1 VVSQDIAARR
11 KEYTLS
17 KNKTRK
23 EITMKIEI
31 KNLTKIYPRGK
42 KKALNAVNIE
52 IGEGIFGLI
61 GRNGAG
67 KTTLMRI
74 VATIMDA
81 TEGEIYFDGKELNAN
96 KDEFRSSLGYLPQS
110 TKLMPR
116 MNIVEFLEYV
126 CVMKGMKDKKLR
138 EEKIRN
144 AIETVGLV
152 GEEKKRLKNYSGGM
166 LRRAGIA
173 QALIGDP
180 KVLIIDE
187 PTTGLDP
194 EERLYFLNL
203 LSQIALDRTI
213 IFSTHITADIEHLCN
228 NICVIEQGEV
238 KYLGEKGAFIDRIDG
253 KTFEHTGTP
262 EEEAMLR
269 RETVVTSVA
278 YVDGKPRVRYVAD
291 EPKTE
296 TSQSVEATLE
306 DSYIYSLGGVK
317 R

>member
-1 VVSQDIAARR
+1 M
-11 KEYTLS
+11 
-17 KNKTRK
+17 N
-23 EITMKIEI
+23 IEI

-42 KKALNAVNIE
+42 KKALDGVNIT

-81 TEGEIYFDGKELNAN
+81 TDGAIYFDGKELNAN

-110 TKLMPR
+110 TKLMPQL
-116 MNIVEFLEYV
+116 NIVEFLDYV
-126 CVMKGMKDKKLR
+126 CIMKGIKNKSER
-138 EEKIRN
+138 QSRIAA

-152 GEEKKRLKNYSGGM
+152 GEEKKRLRNYSGGM

-203 LSQIALDRTI
+203 LSKIARDRTI
-213 IFSTHITADIEHLCN
+213 IFSTHITADIEHLCQ
-228 NICVIEQGEV
+228 NICVLEQGEV
-238 KYLGEKGAFIDRIDG
+238 KYLGVKGEFIDRIEG
-253 KTFEHTGTP
+253 KLWEHTGTP
-262 EEEAMLR
+262 EDEEMLR
-269 RETVVTSVA
+269 RETTVTSVT
-278 YVDGKPRVRYVAD
+278 YVDGSPRVRYVAD
-291 EPKTE
+291 EAMTE
-296 TSQSVEATLE
+296 SSQNIKPTLE
-306 DSYIYSLGGVK
+306 DAYIYALGGVK

>member
-1 VVSQDIAARR
+1 
-11 KEYTLS
+11 
-17 KNKTRK
+17 
-23 EITMKIEI
+23 MKIEI

-42 KKALNAVNIE
+42 KKALNGVNIE
-52 IGEGIFGLI
+52 IGQGIFGLI

-67 KTTLMRI
+67 KTTLMCI

-81 TEGEIYFDGKELNAN
+81 TDGEIWFDGKELKAN

-116 MNIVEFLEYV
+116 MNIVEFLDYV
-126 CVMKGMKDKKLR
+126 CILKGIKNKAERKER
-138 EEKIRN
+138 IAS

-152 GEEKKRLKNYSGGM
+152 GEEKKRLGKYSGGM

-203 LSQIALDRTI
+203 LSKIAMERTI

-228 NICVIEQGEV
+228 NICVLEQGEV
-238 KYLGEKGAFIDRIDG
+238 KYLGEKAEFINRING
-253 KTFEHTGTP
+253 KLYEHTGSQY
-262 EEEAMLR
+262 EEEQLR
-269 RETVVTSVA
+269 KDTVVTSVA
-278 YVDGKPRVRYVAD
+278 YVDGRPRVRYVA
-291 EPKTE
+291 EAPLFE
-296 TSQSVEATLE
+296 GSVPVAPTLE
-306 DSYIYSLGGVK
+306 DSYIYALGGVK

>member
-1 VVSQDIAARR
+1 
-11 KEYTLS
+11 
-17 KNKTRK
+17 
-23 EITMKIEI
+23 MKIEI
-31 KNLTKIYPRGK
+31 KNLAKIYPRGK
-42 KKALNAVNIE
+42 KKALNGVNIE
-52 IGEGIFGLI
+52 IGQGIFGLI

-81 TEGEIYFDGKELNAN
+81 TDGEIYFDGKELKAN

-116 MNIVEFLEYV
+116 MNIVEFLDYV
-126 CVMKGMKDKKLR
+126 CILKGIKNKAERK
-138 EEKIRN
+138 EKIAS

-152 GEEKKRLKNYSGGM
+152 GEEKKRLGKYSGGM

-203 LSQIALDRTI
+203 LSKIAMERTI

-228 NICVIEQGEV
+228 NICVLEQGEV
-238 KYLGEKGAFIDRIDG
+238 KYLGEKTEFINRING
-253 KTFEHTGTP
+253 KLYEHSGSQY
-262 EEEAMLR
+262 EEEQLR
-269 RETVVTSVA
+269 KDTVVTSVA
-278 YVDGKPRVRYVAD
+278 YVDGRPRIRYVAEAPLFD
-291 EPKTE
+291 G
-296 TSQSVEATLE
+296 SVLVTPTLE
-306 DSYIYSLGGVK
+306 DSYIYALGGVK

>member
-1 VVSQDIAARR
+1 
-11 KEYTLS
+11 
-17 KNKTRK
+17 
-23 EITMKIEI
+23 MKIEI

-42 KKALNAVNIE
+42 KKALNGVNIE
-52 IGEGIFGLI
+52 IGQGIFGLI

-81 TEGEIYFDGKELNAN
+81 TDGEIFFDGKELKAN

-116 MNIVEFLEYV
+116 MNIVEFLDYV
-126 CVMKGMKDKKLR
+126 CILKGIKNKAERKER
-138 EEKIRN
+138 I
-144 AIETVGLV
+144 ASVIETVGLV
-152 GEEKKRLKNYSGGM
+152 GEEKKRLGKYSGGM

-203 LSQIALDRTI
+203 LSKIAMERTI

-228 NICVIEQGEV
+228 NICVLEQGEV
-238 KYLGEKGAFIDRIDG
+238 KYLGEKGEFINRING
-253 KTFEHTGTP
+253 KLYEHTGSQY
-262 EEEAMLR
+262 EEEQLR
-269 RETVVTSVA
+269 KDTIVTSVA
-278 YVDGKPRVRYVAD
+278 YVDGRPRVRYVAEAPLFD
-291 EPKTE
+291 G
-296 TSQSVEATLE
+296 SVPVTPTLE
-306 DSYIYSLGGVK
+306 DSYIYALGGVK

>member
-1 VVSQDIAARR
+1 
-11 KEYTLS
+11 
-17 KNKTRK
+17 
-23 EITMKIEI
+23 MKIEI

-42 KKALNAVNIE
+42 KKALNGVNIE
-52 IGEGIFGLI
+52 IGQGIFGLI

-81 TEGEIYFDGKELNAN
+81 TDGELYFDGKELKAN

-110 TKLMPR
+110 TKLMPK
-116 MNIVEFLEYV
+116 MNIVEFLDYV
-126 CVMKGMKDKKLR
+126 CILKGIKNK
-138 EEKIRN
+138 EERKTRIAS

-152 GEEKKRLKNYSGGM
+152 GEEKKRLGKYSGGM

-203 LSQIALDRTI
+203 LSKIAMERTI

-228 NICVIEQGEV
+228 NICVLEQGEV
-238 KYLGEKGAFIDRIDG
+238 KYLGEKTEFINRING
-253 KTFEHTGTP
+253 KLYEHTGSQY
-262 EEEAMLR
+262 EEEQLR
-269 RETVVTSVA
+269 KDTVVTSVS
-278 YVDGKPRVRYVAD
+278 YVDSRPRVRYVSD
-291 EPKTE
+291 SPLFEG
-296 TSQSVEATLE
+296 SVPVVPTLE
-306 DSYIYSLGGVK
+306 DSYIYALGGVK

>member
-1 VVSQDIAARR
+1 
-11 KEYTLS
+11 
-17 KNKTRK
+17 
-23 EITMKIEI
+23 MKIEI

-42 KKALNAVNIE
+42 KKALNGVNIE
-52 IGEGIFGLI
+52 IGQGIFGLI

-81 TEGEIYFDGKELNAN
+81 TDGEIFFDGKELKTN

-116 MNIVEFLEYV
+116 MNIVEFLDYV
-126 CVMKGMKDKKLR
+126 CILKGIKNKAERKER
-138 EEKIRN
+138 IAS

-152 GEEKKRLKNYSGGM
+152 GEEKKRLGKYSGGM

-203 LSQIALDRTI
+203 LSKIAMERTI

-228 NICVIEQGEV
+228 NICVLEQGEV
-238 KYLGEKGAFIDRIDG
+238 KYLGEKAEFINRING
-253 KTFEHTGTP
+253 KLYEHTGSQY
-262 EEEAMLR
+262 EEEQLR
-269 RETVVTSVA
+269 KDTIVTSVA
-278 YVDGKPRVRYVAD
+278 YVDGRPRVRYVAEAPLFED
-291 EPKTE
+291 
-296 TSQSVEATLE
+296 SVPVAPTLE
-306 DSYIYSLGGVK
+306 DSYIYALGGVK

>member
-1 VVSQDIAARR
+1 
-11 KEYTLS
+11 
-17 KNKTRK
+17 
-23 EITMKIEI
+23 MKIEI
-31 KNLTKIYPRGK
+31 KNLTKVYPRGK
-42 KKALNAVNIE
+42 KKALNGINIE
-52 IGEGIFGLI
+52 IGQGIFGLI

-81 TEGEIYFDGKELNAN
+81 TDGEIFFDGKELKAN

-116 MNIVEFLEYV
+116 MNIVEFLDYV
-126 CVMKGMKDKKLR
+126 CILKGIKNKAERK
-138 EEKIRN
+138 EKIAS

-152 GEEKKRLKNYSGGM
+152 GEEKKRLGKYSGGM

-203 LSQIALDRTI
+203 LSKIAMERTI

-228 NICVIEQGEV
+228 NICVLEQGEV
-238 KYLGEKGAFIDRIDG
+238 KYLGEKGEFINRING
-253 KTFEHTGTP
+253 KLYEHTGSQY
-262 EEEAMLR
+262 EEEQLR
-269 RETVVTSVA
+269 KDTVVTSVA
-278 YVDGKPRVRYVAD
+278 YVDGRPRVRYVSD
-291 EPKTE
+291 SPLFEG
-296 TSQSVEATLE
+296 SVPVAPTLE
-306 DSYIYSLGGVK
+306 DSYIYALGGVK

>member
-1 VVSQDIAARR
+1 
-11 KEYTLS
+11 
-17 KNKTRK
+17 
-23 EITMKIEI
+23 MKIEI

-42 KKALNAVNIE
+42 KKALNGVNIE
-52 IGEGIFGLI
+52 IGQGIFGLI

-81 TEGEIYFDGKELNAN
+81 TDGEIFFDGKELKAN

-116 MNIVEFLEYV
+116 MNIVEFLDYV
-126 CVMKGMKDKKLR
+126 CILKGIKNKAERKER
-138 EEKIRN
+138 IAS

-152 GEEKKRLKNYSGGM
+152 GEEKKRLGKYSGGM

-203 LSQIALDRTI
+203 LSKIAMERTI

-228 NICVIEQGEV
+228 NICVLEQGEV
-238 KYLGEKGAFIDRIDG
+238 KYLGEKGEFINRIEG
-253 KTFEHTGTP
+253 KLYEHTGSQY
-262 EEEAMLR
+262 EEEQLR
-269 RETVVTSVA
+269 KDTIVTSVA
-278 YVDGKPRVRYVAD
+278 YVDGRPRVRYVAEAPLFD
-291 EPKTE
+291 G
-296 TSQSVEATLE
+296 SVPVAPTLE
-306 DSYIYSLGGVK
+306 DSYIYALGGVK

>member
-1 VVSQDIAARR
+1 
-11 KEYTLS
+11 
-17 KNKTRK
+17 
-23 EITMKIEI
+23 MKIEI

-42 KKALNAVNIE
+42 KKALNGVNIE
-52 IGEGIFGLI
+52 IGQGIFGLI

-81 TEGEIYFDGKELNAN
+81 TDGEIFFDGKELKAN
-96 KDEFRSSLGYLPQS
+96 KDALRSSLGYLPQS

-116 MNIVEFLEYV
+116 MNIVEFLDYV
-126 CVMKGMKDKKLR
+126 CILKGIKNKAERKER
-138 EEKIRN
+138 IAS

-152 GEEKKRLKNYSGGM
+152 GEEKKRLGKYSGGM

-203 LSQIALDRTI
+203 LSKIAMERTI

-228 NICVIEQGEV
+228 NICVLEQGEV
-238 KYLGEKGAFIDRIDG
+238 KYLGEKGEFIDRING
-253 KTFEHTGTP
+253 KLYEHTGSQY
-262 EEEAMLR
+262 EEEQLR
-269 RETVVTSVA
+269 KDTVVTSVA
-278 YVDGKPRVRYVAD
+278 YVDGRPRVRYVA
-291 EPKTE
+291 EAPLFE
-296 TSQSVEATLE
+296 GSVPVTPTLE
-306 DSYIYSLGGVK
+306 DSYIYALGGVK

>member
-1 VVSQDIAARR
+1 MS
-11 KEYTLS
+11 
-17 KNKTRK
+17 
-23 EITMKIEI
+23 IEI
-31 KNLTKIYPRGK
+31 KNLTKIYSRGK
-42 KKALNAVNIE
+42 KKALNSVNIE
-52 IGEGIFGLI
+52 IPKGIFGLI

-74 VATIMDA
+74 VATVMDA
-81 TEGEIYFDGKELNAN
+81 TSGEVYFDGKELNAN

-116 MNIVEFLEYV
+116 LNIVEFLDYV
-126 CVMKGMKDKKLR
+126 CIMKGIKDKAQRK
-138 EEKIRN
+138 EEIER

-152 GEEKKRLKNYSGGM
+152 GEEKKRLKSYSGGM

-173 QALIGDP
+173 QALIGSP

-203 LSQIALDRTI
+203 LSKIAIDRTI

-228 NICVIEQGEV
+228 NICVLELGEV
-238 KYLGEKGAFIDRIDG
+238 KYLGQKAEFIDRIAE
-253 KTFEHTGTP
+253 KTYLHIGEPGD
-262 EEEAMLR
+262 EEMLR
-269 RETVVTSVA
+269 KNAVVTSIA
-278 YVDGKPRVRYVAD
+278 YVDGKPQVRYVA
-291 EPKTE
+291 EEAITSN
-296 TSQSVEATLE
+296 SQSIKPSLE
-306 DSYIYSLGGVK
+306 DAYIYALGGVK

>member
-1 VVSQDIAARR
+1 
-11 KEYTLS
+11 
-17 KNKTRK
+17 
-23 EITMKIEI
+23 MKIEI

-42 KKALNAVNIE
+42 KKALNGVNIE
-52 IGEGIFGLI
+52 IRQGIFGLI

-81 TEGEIYFDGKELNAN
+81 TDGEIFFDGKELKAN

-116 MNIVEFLEYV
+116 MNIVEFLDYV
-126 CVMKGMKDKKLR
+126 CILKGIKNKAERKER
-138 EEKIRN
+138 IAS

-152 GEEKKRLKNYSGGM
+152 GEEKKRLGKYSGGM

-203 LSQIALDRTI
+203 LSKIAMERTI

-228 NICVIEQGEV
+228 NICVLEQGEV
-238 KYLGEKGAFIDRIDG
+238 KYLGEKTEFINRING
-253 KTFEHTGTP
+253 KLYEHTGSQY
-262 EEEAMLR
+262 EEEQLR
-269 RETVVTSVA
+269 KDTVVTSVA
-278 YVDGKPRVRYVAD
+278 YVDGRPRVRYVA
-291 EPKTE
+291 EAPLFE
-296 TSQSVEATLE
+296 GSVPVAPTLE
-306 DSYIYSLGGVK
+306 DSYIYALGGVK

>member
-1 VVSQDIAARR
+1 
-11 KEYTLS
+11 
-17 KNKTRK
+17 
-23 EITMKIEI
+23 MKIEI

-42 KKALNAVNIE
+42 KKALNGVNIE
-52 IGEGIFGLI
+52 IGQGIFGLI

-81 TEGEIYFDGKELNAN
+81 TDGEIYFDGKELKAN

-116 MNIVEFLEYV
+116 MNIVEFLDYV
-126 CVMKGMKDKKLR
+126 CILKGIKNKTERK
-138 EEKIRN
+138 EKIAN

-152 GEEKKRLKNYSGGM
+152 GEEKKRLGKYSGGM

-203 LSQIALDRTI
+203 LSKIAMERTI

-228 NICVIEQGEV
+228 NICVLEQGEV
-238 KYLGEKGAFIDRIDG
+238 KYLGEKGAFINRVEG
-253 KTFEHTGTP
+253 KLYEHTGTP
-262 EEEAMLR
+262 FEEEQLR
-269 RETVVTSVA
+269 KDTVVTSVA
-278 YVDGKPRVRYVAD
+278 YVDGKPKIRYVA
-291 EPKTE
+291 EAPVFE
-296 TSQSVEATLE
+296 HSVPVAPTLE
-306 DSYIYSLGGVK
+306 DSYIFALGGVK

>member
-1 VVSQDIAARR
+1 
-11 KEYTLS
+11 
-17 KNKTRK
+17 
-23 EITMKIEI
+23 MKIEI

-42 KKALNAVNIE
+42 KKALNGVNIE
-52 IGEGIFGLI
+52 IGQGIFGLI

-81 TEGEIYFDGKELNAN
+81 TDGEIYFDGKELKAN

-116 MNIVEFLEYV
+116 MNIVEFLDYV
-126 CVMKGMKDKKLR
+126 CILKGIKNKAERKER
-138 EEKIRN
+138 IAS

-152 GEEKKRLKNYSGGM
+152 GEEKKRLGKYSGGM
-166 LRRAGIA
+166 LRRSGIA

-203 LSQIALDRTI
+203 LSKIAMERTI

-228 NICVIEQGEV
+228 NICVLEQGEV
-238 KYLGEKGAFIDRIDG
+238 KYLGEKSEFINRIEG
-253 KTFEHTGTP
+253 KLYEHTGSQY
-262 EEEAMLR
+262 EEEQLR
-269 RETVVTSVA
+269 KDTVVTSVA
-278 YVDGKPRVRYVAD
+278 YVDGRPRVRYVA
-291 EPKTE
+291 EAPLFE
-296 TSQSVEATLE
+296 GSVPVAPTLE
-306 DSYIYSLGGVK
+306 DSYIYALGGVK

>member
-1 VVSQDIAARR
+1 
-11 KEYTLS
+11 
-17 KNKTRK
+17 
-23 EITMKIEI
+23 MKIEI
-31 KNLTKIYPRGK
+31 KNLTKVYRAGK
-42 KKALNAVNIE
+42 KKALDSVNIE

-81 TEGEIYFDGKELNAN
+81 TSGEVYFDGKELTAN
-96 KDEFRSSLGYLPQS
+96 KNEFRASLGYLPQS

-116 MNIVEFLEYV
+116 MNITEFLDYV
-126 CVMKGMKDKKLR
+126 CVMKGMKNKAER
-138 EEKIRN
+138 AEKIKN

-152 GEEKKRLKNYSGGM
+152 GEEKKRLARYSGGM

-194 EERLYFLNL
+194 EERGYFLNL
-203 LSQIALDRTI
+203 LSKISVNRTI
-213 IFSTHITADIEHLCN
+213 IFSTHITADIEHLCR
-228 NICVIEQGEV
+228 NICVLERGEV
-238 KYLGEKGAFIDRIDG
+238 KYLGDKGKFIGSIVG
-253 KTFEHTGTP
+253 KTWEHMGTP
-262 EEEAMLR
+262 EDEDMLR

-278 YVDGKPRVRYVAD
+278 YIDGKPSVRYVA
-291 EPKTE
+291 EEARTAE
-296 TSQSVEATLE
+296 SVSVTPSLE
-306 DSYIYSLGGVK
+306 DAYIYALGGV
-317 R
+317 RR

>member
-1 VVSQDIAARR
+1 
-11 KEYTLS
+11 
-17 KNKTRK
+17 
-23 EITMKIEI
+23 MKIEI

-42 KKALNAVNIE
+42 KKALNGVNIE
-52 IGEGIFGLI
+52 IGQGIFGLI

-81 TEGEIYFDGKELNAN
+81 TDGEIYFDGKELKAN

-116 MNIVEFLEYV
+116 MNIVEFLDYV
-126 CVMKGMKDKKLR
+126 CILKGIKNKTERK
-138 EEKIRN
+138 EKIAN

-152 GEEKKRLKNYSGGM
+152 GEEKKRLGKYSGGM

-203 LSQIALDRTI
+203 LSKIAMERTI

-228 NICVIEQGEV
+228 NICVLEQGEV
-238 KYLGEKGAFIDRIDG
+238 KYLGEKGTFINRIEG
-253 KTFEHTGTP
+253 KLYEHTGTP
-262 EEEAMLR
+262 TQEEQLR
-269 RETVVTSVA
+269 KDTVVTSVA
-278 YVDGKPRVRYVAD
+278 YVDGRPRVRYVAEVPLFED
-291 EPKTE
+291 
-296 TSQSVEATLE
+296 SVPVAPTLE
-306 DSYIYSLGGVK
+306 DSYIFALGGVK

>member
-1 VVSQDIAARR
+1 
-11 KEYTLS
+11 
-17 KNKTRK
+17 
-23 EITMKIEI
+23 MKIEI
-31 KNLTKIYPRGK
+31 KNLTKVYPRGK
-42 KKALNAVNIE
+42 KKALNGVNIE
-52 IGEGIFGLI
+52 IGQGIFGLI

-81 TEGEIYFDGKELNAN
+81 TDGEIYFDGKELKTN

-116 MNIVEFLEYV
+116 MNIVEFLDYV
-126 CVMKGMKDKKLR
+126 CILKGIKNKAERKER
-138 EEKIRN
+138 IAS

-152 GEEKKRLKNYSGGM
+152 GEEKKRLGKYSGGM

-203 LSQIALDRTI
+203 LSKIAMERTI

-228 NICVIEQGEV
+228 NICVLEQGEV
-238 KYLGEKGAFIDRIDG
+238 KYLGEKAEFINRING
-253 KTFEHTGTP
+253 KLYEHTGSQY
-262 EEEAMLR
+262 EEEQLR
-269 RETVVTSVA
+269 KDTVVTSVA
-278 YVDGKPRVRYVAD
+278 YVDGRPRVRYVA
-291 EPKTE
+291 EAPLFE
-296 TSQSVEATLE
+296 GSVPVAPTLE
-306 DSYIYSLGGVK
+306 DSYIYALGGVK

>member
-1 VVSQDIAARR
+1 MS
-11 KEYTLS
+11 
-17 KNKTRK
+17 
-23 EITMKIEI
+23 IEI
-31 KNLTKIYPRGK
+31 KNLTKIYNRGK
-42 KKALNAVNIE
+42 KKALNNVNIE
-52 IGEGIFGLI
+52 IPQGIFGLI

-74 VATIMDA
+74 VATVMDA
-81 TEGEIYFDGKELNAN
+81 TSGEVYFDGKKLNDH

-116 MNIVEFLEYV
+116 LNIVEFLDYV
-126 CVMKGMKDKKLR
+126 CIMKGIKDKAQRK
-138 EEKIRN
+138 EEITK

-152 GEEKKRLKNYSGGM
+152 GEEKKHLKSYSGGM

-173 QALIGDP
+173 QALIGSS

-203 LSQIALDRTI
+203 LSKIAVDRTI

-228 NICVIEQGEV
+228 NICVLEQGEV
-238 KYLGEKGAFIDRIDG
+238 KYLGQKTEFIDKIQNRTWLHVGNPGD
-253 KTFEHTGTP
+253 
-262 EEEAMLR
+262 EEMLR
-269 RETVVTSVA
+269 KNAVVTSIA
-278 YVDGKPRVRYVAD
+278 YVDGKPQVRYVAD
-291 EPKTE
+291 EAITP
-296 TSQSVEATLE
+296 TSQPVQPSLE
-306 DSYIYSLGGVK
+306 DAYIYALGGVK

>member
-1 VVSQDIAARR
+1 
-11 KEYTLS
+11 
-17 KNKTRK
+17 
-23 EITMKIEI
+23 MKIEI

-42 KKALNAVNIE
+42 KKALNGVNIE
-52 IGEGIFGLI
+52 IGQGIFGLI

-81 TEGEIYFDGKELNAN
+81 TDGEIYFDGKELKAN

-116 MNIVEFLEYV
+116 MNIVEFLDYV
-126 CVMKGMKDKKLR
+126 CILKGIKNKAERKER
-138 EEKIRN
+138 IAS

-152 GEEKKRLKNYSGGM
+152 GEEKKRLGKYSGGM

-173 QALIGDP
+173 QALIGNP

-203 LSQIALDRTI
+203 LSKIAMERTI

-228 NICVIEQGEV
+228 NICVLEQGEV
-238 KYLGEKGAFIDRIDG
+238 KYLGEKAEFINRING
-253 KTFEHTGTP
+253 KLYEHSGSQY
-262 EEEAMLR
+262 EEEQLR
-269 RETVVTSVA
+269 KDTVVTSVA
-278 YVDGKPRVRYVAD
+278 YVDGRPRVRYVA
-291 EPKTE
+291 EAPLFE
-296 TSQSVEATLE
+296 GSVPVAPTLE
-306 DSYIYSLGGVK
+306 DSYIYALGGVK

>member
-1 VVSQDIAARR
+1 
-11 KEYTLS
+11 
-17 KNKTRK
+17 
-23 EITMKIEI
+23 MKIEI
-31 KNLTKIYPRGK
+31 KNITKIYPRGK
-42 KKALNAVNIE
+42 KKALNGVNIE
-52 IGEGIFGLI
+52 IGQGIFGLI

-81 TEGEIYFDGKELNAN
+81 TEGEIYFDGKELKAN

-116 MNIVEFLEYV
+116 MNIVEFLDYV
-126 CVMKGMKDKKLR
+126 CILKGIKDKKER
-138 EEKIRN
+138 KERIAQ

-152 GEEKKRLKNYSGGM
+152 GEEKKRLRAYSGGM

-203 LSQIALDRTI
+203 LSKIAMERTI

-228 NICVIEQGEV
+228 NICVLEQGEV
-238 KYLGEKGAFIDRIDG
+238 KYLGEKGEFINRIEG
-253 KTFEHTGTP
+253 KLFEHAGTP
-262 EEEAMLR
+262 SEEETLR
-269 RETVVTSVA
+269 KETVVTSVA
-278 YVDGKPRVRYVAD
+278 YVDGKPHVRYVAD
-291 EPKTE
+291 APVFEN
-296 TSQSVEATLE
+296 SVPVSPTLE
-306 DSYIYSLGGVK
+306 DSYIYALGGVK

>member
-1 VVSQDIAARR
+1 
-11 KEYTLS
+11 
-17 KNKTRK
+17 
-23 EITMKIEI
+23 MKIEI
-31 KNLTKIYPRGK
+31 KNITKIYPRGK
-42 KKALNAVNIE
+42 KKALNGVNIE
-52 IGEGIFGLI
+52 IGQGIFGLI

-81 TEGEIYFDGKELNAN
+81 TDGEIYFDGKELKAN

-116 MNIVEFLEYV
+116 MNIVEFLDYV
-126 CVMKGMKDKKLR
+126 CILKGIKNK
-138 EEKIRN
+138 EERKSKIAN

-152 GEEKKRLKNYSGGM
+152 GEEKKRLGKYSGGM

-203 LSQIALDRTI
+203 LSKIAMERTI

-228 NICVIEQGEV
+228 NICVLEQGEV
-238 KYLGEKGAFIDRIDG
+238 KYLGEKNTFINRVEG
-253 KTFEHTGTP
+253 KLYEHTGTP
-262 EEEAMLR
+262 FEEEQLR
-269 RETVVTSVA
+269 KDTVVTSVA
-278 YVDGKPRVRYVAD
+278 YVDGKPCVRYVA
-291 EPKTE
+291 EKPLFE
-296 TSQSVEATLE
+296 SSAPVAPTLE
-306 DSYIYSLGGVK
+306 DAYIYALGGVK

>member
-1 VVSQDIAARR
+1 
-11 KEYTLS
+11 
-17 KNKTRK
+17 
-23 EITMKIEI
+23 MKIEI

-42 KKALNAVNIE
+42 KKALNRVNIE
-52 IGEGIFGLI
+52 IGQGIFGLI

-81 TEGEIYFDGKELNAN
+81 TDGEIFFDGKELKAN

-116 MNIVEFLEYV
+116 MNIVEFLDYV
-126 CVMKGMKDKKLR
+126 CILKGIKNKAERKER
-138 EEKIRN
+138 IAS

-152 GEEKKRLKNYSGGM
+152 GEEKKRLGKYSGGM

-203 LSQIALDRTI
+203 LSKIAMERTI

-228 NICVIEQGEV
+228 NICVLEQGEV
-238 KYLGEKGAFIDRIDG
+238 KYLGEKAEFINRIDG
-253 KTFEHTGTP
+253 KLYEHTGSQY
-262 EEEAMLR
+262 EEEQLR
-269 RETVVTSVA
+269 KDTIVTSVA
-278 YVDGKPRVRYVAD
+278 YVDGRPRVRYVAEAPLFD
-291 EPKTE
+291 G
-296 TSQSVEATLE
+296 SVPVTPTLE
-306 DSYIYSLGGVK
+306 DAYIYALGGVK

>member
-1 VVSQDIAARR
+1 
-11 KEYTLS
+11 
-17 KNKTRK
+17 
-23 EITMKIEI
+23 MKIEI
-31 KNLTKIYPRGK
+31 NNLTKIYPRGK
-42 KKALNAVNIE
+42 KKSLNGVNIE
-52 IGEGIFGLI
+52 IGQGIFGLI

-81 TEGEIYFDGKELNAN
+81 TDGEIYFDGKELKAN

-116 MNIVEFLEYV
+116 MNIVEFLDYV
-126 CVMKGMKDKKLR
+126 CILKGIKNKAERKKR
-138 EEKIRN
+138 IAS

-152 GEEKKRLKNYSGGM
+152 GEEKKRLGKYSGGM

-203 LSQIALDRTI
+203 LSKIAMERTI

-228 NICVIEQGEV
+228 NICVLEQGEV
-238 KYLGEKGAFIDRIDG
+238 KYLGEKSEFIDRING
-253 KTFEHTGTP
+253 KLYEHTGSQY
-262 EEEAMLR
+262 EEEQLR
-269 RETVVTSVA
+269 KDTVVTSVA
-278 YVDGKPRVRYVAD
+278 YVDGRPRVRYVA
-291 EPKTE
+291 EAPLFE
-296 TSQSVEATLE
+296 GSVPVSPTLE
-306 DSYIYSLGGVK
+306 DSYIYALGGVK

>member
-1 VVSQDIAARR
+1 
-11 KEYTLS
+11 
-17 KNKTRK
+17 
-23 EITMKIEI
+23 MKIEI

-42 KKALNAVNIE
+42 KKALNEVNIE
-52 IGEGIFGLI
+52 IGQGIFGLI

-81 TEGEIYFDGKELNAN
+81 TDGEIYFDGKELKAN

-116 MNIVEFLEYV
+116 MNIVEFLDYV
-126 CVMKGMKDKKLR
+126 CILKGIKNKAERKER
-138 EEKIRN
+138 IAS

-152 GEEKKRLKNYSGGM
+152 GEEKKRLGKYSGGM

-203 LSQIALDRTI
+203 LSKIAMERTI

-228 NICVIEQGEV
+228 NICVLEQGEV
-238 KYLGEKGAFIDRIDG
+238 KYLGEKSEFINRING
-253 KTFEHTGTP
+253 KLYEHSGSQY
-262 EEEAMLR
+262 EEEQLR
-269 RETVVTSVA
+269 KDTVVTSVA
-278 YVDGKPRVRYVAD
+278 YVDGRPRVRYVAEAPLFD
-291 EPKTE
+291 G
-296 TSQSVEATLE
+296 SVPVAPTLE
-306 DSYIYSLGGVK
+306 DSYIYALGGVK

>member
-1 VVSQDIAARR
+1 
-11 KEYTLS
+11 
-17 KNKTRK
+17 
-23 EITMKIEI
+23 MKIEI

-42 KKALNAVNIE
+42 KKALNGVNIE
-52 IGEGIFGLI
+52 IGQGIFGLI

-81 TEGEIYFDGKELNAN
+81 TDGEIYFDGKELKAN

-116 MNIVEFLEYV
+116 MNIVEFLDYV
-126 CVMKGMKDKKLR
+126 CILKGIKNK
-138 EEKIRN
+138 EERKTRIAS

-152 GEEKKRLKNYSGGM
+152 GEEKKRLGKYSGGM

-203 LSQIALDRTI
+203 LSKIAMERTI

-228 NICVIEQGEV
+228 NICVLEQGEV
-238 KYLGEKGAFIDRIDG
+238 KYLGEKTEFINRING
-253 KTFEHTGTP
+253 KLYEHTGSQY
-262 EEEAMLR
+262 EEEQLR
-269 RETVVTSVA
+269 KDTVVTSVA
-278 YVDGKPRVRYVAD
+278 YVDGRPRVRYVA
-291 EPKTE
+291 EAPLFE
-296 TSQSVEATLE
+296 GSVPVVPTLE
-306 DSYIYSLGGVK
+306 DSYIYALGGVK

>member
-1 VVSQDIAARR
+1 M
-11 KEYTLS
+11 
-17 KNKTRK
+17 N
-23 EITMKIEI
+23 IEI

-42 KKALNAVNIE
+42 KKALDGVNIT

-110 TKLMPR
+110 TKLMPQL
-116 MNIVEFLEYV
+116 NIVEFLDYV
-126 CVMKGMKDKKLR
+126 CIMKGIKNKSER
-138 EEKIRN
+138 QSRIAA

-152 GEEKKRLKNYSGGM
+152 GEEKKRLRNYSGGM

-203 LSQIALDRTI
+203 LSKIARDRTI
-213 IFSTHITADIEHLCN
+213 IFSTHITADIEHLCQ
-228 NICVIEQGEV
+228 NICVLEQGEV
-238 KYLGEKGAFIDRIDG
+238 KYLGVKGEFIDRIEG
-253 KTFEHTGTP
+253 KLWEHTGTP
-262 EEEAMLR
+262 EDEEMLR
-269 RETVVTSVA
+269 RETTVTSVT
-278 YVDGKPRVRYVAD
+278 YVDGSPRVRYVAD
-291 EPKTE
+291 EAKTE
-296 TSQSVEATLE
+296 NSQNIKPTLE
-306 DSYIYSLGGVK
+306 DAYIYALGGVK

>member
-1 VVSQDIAARR
+1 
-11 KEYTLS
+11 
-17 KNKTRK
+17 
-23 EITMKIEI
+23 MKIEI

-42 KKALNAVNIE
+42 KKALNGVNIE
-52 IGEGIFGLI
+52 IGQGIFGLI

-81 TEGEIYFDGKELNAN
+81 TDGEIYFDGKELKAN

-116 MNIVEFLEYV
+116 MNIVEFLDYV
-126 CVMKGMKDKKLR
+126 CILKGIKNKAERK
-138 EEKIRN
+138 EKIAS

-152 GEEKKRLKNYSGGM
+152 GEEKKRLGKYSGGM

-203 LSQIALDRTI
+203 LSKIAMERTI

-228 NICVIEQGEV
+228 NICVLEQGEV
-238 KYLGEKGAFIDRIDG
+238 KYLGEKAEFINRING
-253 KTFEHTGTP
+253 KLYEHTGSQY
-262 EEEAMLR
+262 EEEQLR
-269 RETVVTSVA
+269 KDTIVTSVA
-278 YVDGKPRVRYVAD
+278 YVDGRPRVRYVA
-291 EPKTE
+291 EAPLFE
-296 TSQSVEATLE
+296 GSVPVTPTLE
-306 DSYIYSLGGVK
+306 DAYIYALGGVK

>member
-1 VVSQDIAARR
+1 
-11 KEYTLS
+11 
-17 KNKTRK
+17 
-23 EITMKIEI
+23 MKIEI

-42 KKALNAVNIE
+42 KKALNGVNIE
-52 IGEGIFGLI
+52 IEQGIFGLI

-81 TEGEIYFDGKELNAN
+81 TDGEIYFDGKELKAN

-116 MNIVEFLEYV
+116 MNIVEFLDYV
-126 CVMKGMKDKKLR
+126 CILKGIKNKAERKER
-138 EEKIRN
+138 IAS

-152 GEEKKRLKNYSGGM
+152 GEEKKRLGKYSGGM

-203 LSQIALDRTI
+203 LSKIAMERTI

-228 NICVIEQGEV
+228 NICVLEQGEV
-238 KYLGEKGAFIDRIDG
+238 KYLGEKTEFINRING
-253 KTFEHTGTP
+253 KLYEHTGSQY
-262 EEEAMLR
+262 EEEQLR
-269 RETVVTSVA
+269 KDTVVTSVA
-278 YVDGKPRVRYVAD
+278 DVDGRPRVRYVAEAPLFD
-291 EPKTE
+291 G
-296 TSQSVEATLE
+296 SVPVVPTLE
-306 DSYIYSLGGVK
+306 DSYIYALGGVK